1 MTLSTNSTSQTAEA
15 IKALF
20 PSAAAYSNDILIRGD
35 QAARATPIDLVQTHA
50 SPIAQQAQPV
60 GPWADELEQTREQA
74 RMTGFAQGR
83 EEGHNLGLKEG
94 RAHAEREAEQQV
106 AMITAETEAKVNAL
120 NEVVQ
125 TTMDSL
131 TAGFAEQIARISDEA
146 SSSTVEL
153 ALEIAEAV
161 LGHQVAAADDP
172 GAAAI
177 ARCLELAPASGELN
191 AHLNPEDLMILGD
204 VPSLEGRKLTLT
216 PDSSL
221 QRGDAIVTV
230 NEATIDARLSESL
243 RRVAEA
249 LR

>member
-1 MTLSTNSTSQTAEA
+1 MSASTTSQAAEA
-15 IKALF
+15 VKALF

-35 QAARATPIDLVQTHA
+35 QAARATPIDLVKTQ
-50 SPIAQQAQPV
+50 SAQSIQEPQPVGPV
-60 GPWADELEQTREQA
+60 GPWADELQETREQA
-74 RMTGFAQGR
+74 RMAGFAQGR

-94 RAHAEREAEQQV
+94 QSQAEREV
-106 AMITAETEAKVNAL
+106 AMIRAEAEAQVAAL
-120 NEVVQ
+120 REVVQ
-125 TTMDSL
+125 STMESL
-131 TAGFAEQIARISDEA
+131 TASFGEQVARISEEA

-161 LGHQVAAADDP
+161 LGHQVTAADDP

-177 ARCLELAPASGELN
+177 ARCLELAPATGELN

-204 VPSLEGRKLTLT
+204 IPGLEGRKLTLT

>member
-1 MTLSTNSTSQTAEA
+1 MSASGVSQSAEA

-20 PSAAAYSNDILIRGD
+20 PSVATYNQDILIRGD
-35 QAARATPIDLVQTHA
+35 QAARAKPIDLVRTN
-50 SPIAQQAQPV
+50 SPQQIQPV
-60 GPWADELEQTREQA
+60 GPWAEELTQTREDA
-74 RMTGFAQGR
+74 RSAGFAQGR

-94 RAHAEREAEQQV
+94 QAQAEREVSRIRADAKAEVDALREVVESLGVQIAEQ
-106 AMITAETEAKVNAL
+106 
-120 NEVVQ
+120 
-125 TTMDSL
+125 
-131 TAGFAEQIARISDEA
+131 FASISEQA
-146 SSSTVEL
+146 SANTVEL

-161 LGHQVAAADDP
+161 LGHEVAASEDP

-177 ARCLELAPASGELN
+177 ARCLELAPANGELN
-191 AHLNPEDLMILGD
+191 ANLNPDDLMVLGD
-204 VPSLEGRKLTLT
+204 IPGIEGRKLTLT

-221 QRGDAIVTV
+221 QRGDAVVTV

>member
-1 MTLSTNSTSQTAEA
+1 MSASTTSEAAEA
-15 IKALF
+15 VKALF

-35 QAARATPIDLVQTHA
+35 QAARAQPIDLVKTQSAVKTQE
-50 SPIAQQAQPV
+50 PQPV

-74 RMTGFAQGR
+74 RMAGFAQGR

-94 RAHAEREAEQQV
+94 KSQAEREV
-106 AMITAETEAKVNAL
+106 AMIRAEAEAEVSAL
-120 NEVVQ
+120 RDAVEA
-125 TTMDSL
+125 L
-131 TAGFAEQIARISDEA
+131 TANFAEQMNRISEEA
-146 SSSTVEL
+146 ATSTVEL

-161 LGHQVAAADDP
+161 LGHEVAVADDP

-177 ARCLELAPASGELN
+177 ARCLELAPANGELN

-204 VPSLEGRKLTLT
+204 VPGLEGRKLTLT